1 MREDMY
7 RELPRVM
14 ARCVLIYVD
23 VKRGLFARVISEKPY
38 NPCRS
43 REAAAKL
50 CSFACTA
57 KLPLEISPVAPIVFQ

>member
-38 NPCRS
+38 NPCQS
-43 REAAAKL
+43 GDAAGKQCGFAWAAKL
-50 CSFACTA
+50 
-57 KLPLEISPVAPIVFQ
+57 LVEISPMSPIVFQ